1 MGVLCPG
8 SLLSTKALLRVLLA
22 IGFLLFLGRLPG
34 RTSFGSGKPD
44 ENLYQDLSLDIELP
58 RGLDLPCS
66 QLPGADKTLV
76 VMKTGA
82 AELEAKLPTHFNT
95 TFRCYPNYLVFSD
108 YGEVFEDH
116 VIIDALAEVSPT
128 IQKSNPDFALWRRLQ
143 KHGRS
148 ALTAEELS
156 GPDVDPSNVDG
167 RLDSAG
173 WKLDKWKFLPMLK
186 RSLALYPD
194 MEWFVFVEPDTH
206 IFWSSTLA
214 YLQTLNPDRPHYVGA
229 QMQIGESVFAHGGSA
244 FILSHTSVRAAVALF
259 EEEKDFWESMID
271 QHWAG
276 DSILGDVL
284 RKSGTELTWAWPTF
298 QGMKP
303 GAIDYA
309 TVDYDKREYCYPVI
323 SSHHMSSKEIEE
335 LWLFEQVWMARGHDF
350 VRHRDVFHG
359 YIMPQIRLR
368 GDNRAHWNN
377 LSGDFDNAMDAQGF
391 VECRWRCRT
400 NATCVQYSFKDSKCA
415 MTDVPRLGEYQRDVY
430 SGWELGRVQQIAS
443 DMAPCGNEGWIK

>member
-8 SLLSTKALLRVLLA
+8 SLLSTKALWRVLLA
-22 IGFLLFLGRLPG
+22 IGFLIFLGRLPG
-34 RTSFGSGKPD
+34 RSHSNSGKPD
-44 ENLYQDLSLDIELP
+44 EDLYRDLSLDIELP
-58 RGLDLPCS
+58 KGLNLPCS

-116 VIIDALAEVSPT
+116 VIIDALADVSPT

-156 GPDVDPSNVDG
+156 GPDADPSDVDG

-186 RSLALYPD
+186 RSLTLYPD

-214 YLQTLNPDRPHYVGA
+214 YLQTLNPDKPQYVSPDANRRECVCAWRVRLHPFPH
-229 QMQIGESVFAHGGSA
+229 
-244 FILSHTSVRAAVALF
+244 
-259 EEEKDFWESMID
+259 
-271 QHWAG
+271 
-276 DSILGDVL
+276 
-284 RKSGTELTWAWPTF
+284 
-298 QGMKP
+298 
-303 GAIDYA
+303 
-309 TVDYDKREYCYPVI
+309 
-323 SSHHMSSKEIEE
+323 
-335 LWLFEQVWMARGHDF
+335 
-350 VRHRDVFHG
+350 
-359 YIMPQIRLR
+359 
-368 GDNRAHWNN
+368 
-377 LSGDFDNAMDAQGF
+377 
-391 VECRWRCRT
+391 
-400 NATCVQYSFKDSKCA
+400 
-415 MTDVPRLGEYQRDVY
+415 
-430 SGWELGRVQQIAS
+430 
-443 DMAPCGNEGWIK
+443 